1 MLYQRFGPASYIF
14 IADLEKRCFLAHYMS
29 YYHNLDMERK
39 NHLNLTKA
47 ERKVRYELERD
58 TNKVIKP
65 VNVQSNYQMR
75 THIN

>member
-1 MLYQRFGPASYIF
+1 
-14 IADLEKRCFLAHYMS
+14 
-29 YYHNLDMERK
+29 MERK